1 MENIINLKNL
11 RENMQEYAQKV
22 KRGHSFVVFKKSK
35 PLFKI
40 SPIDEEYWEEV
51 IDFTKVKKGGIDLK
65 ELLKRLQLYYMDKIE
80 KALNRLGS
88 KVRQKIKSILLQ
100 IEKDDFRN
108 LDLKKLKGRRDIF
121 RIRKGDIR
129 IIIHKTDNSI
139 KILSIEHRSSKTYRQ
154 KRT

>member
-51 IDFTKVKKGGIDLK
+51 IDFTKIKKGGIDLK
-65 ELLKRLQLYYMDKIE
+65 ELLKRL
-80 KALNRLGS
+80 
-88 KVRQKIKSILLQ
+88 
-100 IEKDDFRN
+100 
-108 LDLKKLKGRRDIF
+108 
-121 RIRKGDIR
+121 
-129 IIIHKTDNSI
+129 
-139 KILSIEHRSSKTYRQ
+139 
-154 KRT
+154 